1 MRFVR
6 FARAGV
12 TAVALLSCKSVEPRQ
27 ITVTVSPETVSLAAG
42 ATQQLTA
49 TVGGTD
55 NTDVTWTT
63 SSSSVATVSATGLV
77 TGVGAGTATITAT
90 SDEDTDVFADVLVA
104 VTSSGTGVTSLTS
117 GVAVTGIS
125 GASGSNRH
133 YLITVPAGAT
143 QLSVSTT
150 GGTGDMD
157 LYVNF
162 GAQATATNA
171 DCDSESASTAESCVI
186 SNPAAGEWYIMLLGY
201 TAYSGVSLT
210 ATVTGG
216 SGGTPTSG
224 FTIANSTSSPSVA
237 RGSSTTMTVTATR
250 AGSFTGAIDL
260 TVTGL
265 PSGVTASF
273 NPATL
278 SSSQT
283 SSTLTLTASA
293 GATTGSS
300 TITVRGNATG
310 QTERTA
316 TATLTVNA
324 TAGSSAIVLSPST
337 TSITI
342 GRGQA
347 GWMAFH
353 TAGTNYS
360 GTGTLAAENVGTGLT
375 AEWLTGD
382 DATPSA
388 SGFFT
393 ANDYAER
400 LRITASA
407 SAPLGT
413 SSFTVRA
420 TPGNTSVPQ
429 VTTTIQVTIVEPQA
443 AGNAAWTQLFLGSG
457 ISCGRRANQK
467 TYCWGGLGH
476 NGDGAAGMVRVPSI
490 TGMGRPYTSA
500 TYGGTWG
507 CGIDA
512 GAAYCWGTNNG
523 FGFLGNGQASGNEFM
538 PVAVSG
544 GHTFSSIT
552 AAPSHTC
559 ALTPAGA
566 AWCWGAQFGGQ
577 LGDGVIATTNG
588 DFRTT
593 PTQVLGGITFA
604 SISAGGNHNC
614 GLTAAGV
621 AWCWGSNQFGQLG
634 DGTKTNRAQPV
645 QVSGGLTF
653 ASISS
658 GERHTCALT
667 ANGTGYCWGAF
678 QYVGDPN
685 GFTDKTAPAVIPGG
699 MQFSQISAGESHSC
713 AITTAGAAYCWGGNF
728 YGQIGNGASGSS
740 TTVRP
745 PTAVSGGHTF
755 SRIAAGDNVSCGVT
769 TANALYCWGY
779 NNYGL
784 LGDGTTTNRSTPT
797 LVKTF

>member
-1 MRFVR
+1 MRLVR
-6 FARAGV
+6 LATACV
-12 TAVALLSCKSVEPRQ
+12 TAAALLSCKSVEPRQ
-27 ITVTVSPETVSLAAG
+27 ITVAITPETVSLAAG

-55 NTDVTWTT
+55 NTGVTWTT
-63 SSSSVATVSATGLV
+63 SAASVATVSAAGLV

-90 SDEDTDVFADVLVA
+90 SDEDSDVFADALVT
-104 VTSSGTGVTSLTS
+104 VTSSVTALTS

-125 GASGSNRH
+125 GASGSMRH
-133 YLITVPAGAT
+133 YRITVPTGAT
-143 QLSVSTT
+143 QLSVSTSGT
-150 GGTGDMD
+150 TGDAD
-157 LYVNF
+157 LFVRR
-162 GAQATATNA
+162 GSQATTSTSDCESENA
-171 DCDSESASTAESCVI
+171 NSTESCVI
-186 SNPAAGEWYIMLLGY
+186 ANPAAGEWYVLLYGF
-201 TAYSGVSLT
+201 TSYSSVSLT

-216 SGGTPTSG
+216 GTGTPTSG
-224 FTIANSTSSPSVA
+224 FTIANSTSSPSVV

-265 PSGVTASF
+265 PAGVTASF
-273 NPATL
+273 SPATL

-293 GATTGSS
+293 TATTGTS
-300 TITVRGNATG
+300 TITVRGNSTG
-310 QTERTA
+310 QAERTA
-316 TATLTVNA
+316 TATLTVSA
-324 TAGSSAIVLSPST
+324 ASGSGSITLLPST
-337 TSITI
+337 TSITV

-347 GWMAFH
+347 GWMALY
-353 TAGTNYS
+353 TVGTGYT
-360 GTGTLAAENVGTGLT
+360 GTGTLTVEALATGL
-375 AEWLTGD
+375 AGEWLTND
-382 DATPSA
+382 DATPTA
-388 SGFFT
+388 TGFFQ

-413 SSFTVRA
+413 TSFTVRA
-420 TPGNTSVPQ
+420 APASGGPAQ
-429 VTTTIQVTIVEPQA
+429 VTTTIQVTVVEPLA
-443 AGNAAWTQLFLGSG
+443 AGNAAWTQLYLSG
-457 ISCGRRANQK
+457 GTSCGRRANQK

-552 AAPSHTC
+552 AAASHTC

-577 LGDGVIATTNG
+577 LGDGVIAATNA
-588 DFRTT
+588 DFKTT
-593 PTQVLGGITFA
+593 PTQVLGGIAFA

-621 AWCWGSNQFGQLG
+621 AWCWGSNQFAQLG
-634 DGTKTNRAQPV
+634 DGSKTNRAQPV

-653 ASISS
+653 ASISA
-658 GERHTCALT
+658 GERHTCAVT

-685 GFTDKTAPAVIPGG
+685 GSTDKTAPAVIPGG
-699 MQFSQISAGESHSC
+699 MQFSQIFAGKSHSC

-745 PTAVSGGHTF
+745 LTAVSGGHTF

-784 LGDGTTTNRSTPT
+784 LGDGTTTNRSTPA